1 MKYYDVTVPLADKMV
16 TWPTDPRTR
25 VTPFKSVKR
34 GDGANVLK
42 LELGTH
48 AGSHVDSP
56 KHFGFRQT
64 VDELALRDL
73 IGPARVVTVR
83 SKDLVRLSDLKGVDL
98 RKVKRVLFKTR
109 NSKRIGDGKFH
120 RDFVAL
126 SPEVAVALGK
136 HRVRVVGTDGMS
148 VDPMGE
154 EPAAHFALLG
164 SGAVL
169 IENINLT
176 GVPAGE
182 YELICLPLKL
192 IGGDGA
198 PARVVLRKP

>member
-25 VTPFKSVKR
+25 FTTFKSTKR

-56 KHFGFRQT
+56 KHFGFKQT

-120 RDFVAL
+120 RDFVAI
-126 SPEVAVALGK
+126 SPEVAVALRK

-148 VDPMGE
+148 VDPMGGD
-154 EPAAHFALLG
+154 PAAHLALLG